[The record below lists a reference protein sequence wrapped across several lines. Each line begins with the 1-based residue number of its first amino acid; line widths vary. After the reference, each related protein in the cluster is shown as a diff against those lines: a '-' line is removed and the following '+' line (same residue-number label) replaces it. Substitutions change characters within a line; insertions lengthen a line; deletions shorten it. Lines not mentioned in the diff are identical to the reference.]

1 MANRGYR
8 IGGQNGQDGDSGEGD
23 AEMLYEIYKEQQML
37 RDALQKRLEKEGL
50 GGAGQNANKQMQD
63 IEKQLLNKRFDNTV
77 LQKMQNL
84 KHELLKLDKAI
95 REQGDDDKREGT
107 TNKKEFNNSVK
118 PLDPKLQEYLNSI
131 EILNRDALPLHPI
144 YNQKVQQYF
153 NPPLIPP
160 KEGNLE
166 RKK

>member
-1 MANRGYR
+1 M
-8 IGGQNGQDGDSGEGD
+8 
-23 AEMLYEIYKEQQML
+23 K
-37 RDALQKRLEKEGL
+37 
-50 GGAGQNANKQMQD
+50 
-63 IEKQLLNKRFDNTV
+63 
-77 LQKMQNL
+77 NL
-84 KHELLKLDKAI
+84 KHELLKLDKAV

-153 NPPLIPP
+153 
-160 KEGNLE
+160 
-166 RKK
+166 KK